1 MKIRINKLLLV
12 GLLVILGY
20 NCYSIGNILMVKTN
34 INNIKEV
41 HLNDNFEN
49 KSALAIMI
57 QNDDYSWSEAK
68 DRNAWP
74 DIKIYTYTGTECTD
88 SEGAELNSYDY
99 ISFDE
104 TENVATINTKD
115 SIYCTLYFS
124 KGRSASEVLRKNQQ
138 GNGSQ
143 TFQSDA
149 VFGLYRFV
157 GTKDQV
163 NNNYI
168 CFGTTN
174 KDTCLNDATT
184 YMYRIIG
191 ITDNSTTNSNLGIPE
206 NSLKIIKATSIGN
219 YSFGGPEEIHWDE
232 AVLNKSTLNQTF
244 YDTIVEKSGVNWK
257 NLILHN
263 HYWYVGSV
271 LNYSSSEE
279 TTKSTTNN
287 PIGIMYQSDYYNAG
301 TLNTNNWLFIK
312 NGWTNVNDSKELTMT
327 PYGKYY
333 ICNIGSNGN
342 FDEWGGGFG
351 ASFPT
356 RPSFY
361 LRSDVT
367 LSGSGSISN
376 PYIITNKN

>member
-1 MKIRINKLLLV
+1 MKIRINKLLIV

-124 KGRSASEVLRKNQQ
+124 KGRPASEVLRKNQQ

-143 TFQSDA
+143 TFQSNA

-174 KDTCLNDATT
+174 KNTCLNDATT

-206 NSLKIIKATSIGN
+206 NSLKIIKATK
-219 YSFGGPEEIHWDE
+219 YGGEVAWGTSSANWDS
-232 AVLNKSTLNQTF
+232 ATINTSTLNNSFLNSISTS
-244 YDTIVEKSGVNWK
+244 ESGINWK
-257 NLILHN
+257 NIILNN
-263 HYWYVGSV
+263 HYWYIGDGSGY
-271 LNYSSSEE
+271 NGENTEKSS
-279 TTKSTTNN
+279 TNN
-287 PIGIMYQSDYYNAG
+287 PIGLMYISDYNIAG
-301 TLNTNNWLFIK
+301 HSSWLHIS
-312 NGWTNVNDSKELTMT
+312 NGWGEEYVGYEWTMT
-327 PYGKYY
+327 RYKSGYPWIIQDYGSTENYY
-333 ICNIGSNGN
+333 NWAYPRTTAYI
-342 FDEWGGGFG
+342 
-351 ASFPT
+351 
-356 RPSFY
+356 RPAFY
-361 LRSDVT
+361 LIANVSLYGNGT
-367 LSGSGSISN
+367 TTE